1 MRLLVSEYGLSTE
14 ETVTALSKQTADSKT
29 KIHLSPS
36 IVRNSFVLRS
46 GDFFLVWEF
55 LWPFFVFCRVFLL
68 VSGGFFPS
76 FKGHLER
83 KYQISLYM
91 QGTGKN
97 RRTCRAAEVTSQ
109 NLQDKKKKTR
119 EN

>member
-29 KIHLSPS
+29 KIHLSPN

-46 GDFFLVWEF
+46 GDFFWFGSFCGLF
-55 LWPFFVFCRVFLL
+55 LLFFV
-68 VSGGFFPS
+68 GFFVGFGCFFPA